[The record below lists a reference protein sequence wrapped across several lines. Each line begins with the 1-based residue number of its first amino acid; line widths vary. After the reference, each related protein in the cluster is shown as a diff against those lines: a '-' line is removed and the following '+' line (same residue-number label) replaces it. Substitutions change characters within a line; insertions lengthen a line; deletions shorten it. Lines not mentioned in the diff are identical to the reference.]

1 MCVCAWVHVCKNGHL
16 RVTLAVFLAM
26 AAVSALDGKAG
37 GGGAGNATSERHHV
51 CVRTLHVCN
60 VCVRVS

>member
-37 GGGAGNATSERHHV
+37 GGGGGQRNVRTSS
-51 CVRTLHVCN
+51 CVRQN
-60 VCVRVS
+60 ASCV